1 MADFLALYRGKC
13 QQIRMGRLG
22 GQTAILGH
30 NNMDKSKLEQDI
42 ISAADCWARG
52 IMVQDRVLNLAER
65 NL

>member
-1 MADFLALYRGKC
+1 
-13 QQIRMGRLG
+13 MGRLG